1 MKYDIVFATDQA
13 YTAAKTILTPHF
25 ACRFNNLDDRRIEF
39 YLENRRDT
47 AVKMLF
53 DVKAVAEGDMKLV
66 S

>member
-1 MKYDIVFATDQA
+1 MKYDIVFASDQA

-39 YLENRRDT
+39 YLEGRRNT
-47 AVKMLF
+47 AVKLLF
-53 DVKAVAEGDMKLV
+53 DVEAVLEEDMTLV

>member
-13 YTAAKTILTPHF
+13 YKAAKTILTPHF
-25 ACRFNNLDDRRIEF
+25 ACRFNNIDDRRIEF

-53 DVKAVAEGDMKLV
+53 DVKAVAEEDMKLV

>member
-1 MKYDIVFATDQA
+1 MKYDIVFASDQA

-39 YLENRRDT
+39 YLEGRRNT

-53 DVKAVAEGDMKLV
+53 DVEAVLEEDMTLV